1 MSEPG
6 KAFVVHKGKKSGGSM
21 RGPRKSAPPTPK
33 VKPPKKAT
41 RFNAATNPSSD
52 TQVYEGMEVIILY
65 NETGTVGHEVKKKH
79 RAIVLAKEGN
89 SSLTTLTSAD
99 VKKGKRLAACGAEV
113 WRVRFFDKEG
123 NFVDEW
129 FSPHGAEKKGDDDEW
144 ELPKNKKVKI
154 EESGTEGGEVAQVGD
169 DSMV

>member
-1 MSEPG
+1 MLRLRFLFLDNNNKKTMSEPG

-65 NETGTVGHEVKKKH
+65 NETGSVGHEVKKKAPGH
-79 RAIVLAKEGN
+79 RLGERREQF
-89 SSLTTLTSAD
+89 SDQLD
-99 VKKGKRLAACGAEV
+99 V
-113 WRVRFFDKEG
+113 
-123 NFVDEW
+123 
-129 FSPHGAEKKGDDDEW
+129 S
-144 ELPKNKKVKI
+144 
-154 EESGTEGGEVAQVGD
+154 
-169 DSMV
+169 